1 MCAVACSFPDG
12 EGKEDFCVRG
22 ESRGVI
28 AHEES
33 GEGGF
38 GYDPLFYV
46 PAFDKT
52 FAQMSAEEKNSISH
66 RGAALAKFAQKIK
79 EIYGE

>member
-1 MCAVACSFPDG
+1 MATSSESPESSDR
-12 EGKEDFCVRG
+12 EDFVVRG
-22 ESRGVI
+22 EVRGII
-28 AHEES
+28 AREES

-46 PAFDKT
+46 EQFDKT

-66 RGAALAKFAQKIK
+66 RGEALAKFAQKIK